1 MSRQDQLGV
10 CVLKL
15 LAEEWMVAVL
25 GGLADGALRPA
36 ELERRLPD
44 AGHSL
49 VMRRLHRLLE
59 SELVT
64 YEHRPG
70 QPPHARSAPVPHE
83 AHYDLTDAGR
93 ALLEVTAEAR
103 RWEQT
108 WCSQDERRGPA
119 GALAIALTADEHM
132 RDITLL
138 LADGPL
144 CTTDLD
150 GRTPG
155 LGRSALRRRL
165 RGLVLAGLL
174 ERRDGGRIPL
184 LYELTDGARHLA
196 LVAMLAGRWEWQWS
210 RPQHPAPG
218 SDLGKLLH
226 MLAPVAHVSE
236 PMTGIC
242 RLHLDADGA
251 EHPDI
256 YLAARAGNVL
266 ALPGAPGAPPEAVG
280 HATPAAWCDALLRR
294 EGPIA
299 TSGDEELLAAV
310 IAALSTALLA

>member
-1 MSRQDQLGV
+1 
-10 CVLKL
+10 LKL
-15 LAEEWMVAVL
+15 LAEEWMAAIL
-25 GGLADGALRPA
+25 GELADGALRPA

-49 VMRRLHRLLE
+49 VMRRLRHLLD
-59 SELVT
+59 SGLVT

-70 QPPHARSAPVPHE
+70 QPPHAGSAGTPHE

-93 ALLEVTAEAR
+93 ALLEVTAEAG

-108 WCSQDERRGPA
+108 WCSQAERRGPA

-132 RDITLL
+132 REITLL

-165 RGLVLAGLL
+165 RELVLAGLL
-174 ERRDGGRIPL
+174 ERRKRGQIPL
-184 LYELTDGARHLA
+184 HELTAGARHLA

-210 RPQHPAPG
+210 RAQHPMPG
-218 SDLGKLLH
+218 RDLDELLH
-226 MLAPVAHVSE
+226 MLAPVAHIPA

-242 RLHLDADGA
+242 QLHLDAGGA
-251 EHPDI
+251 DEPDI

-266 ALPGAPGAPPEAVG
+266 ALPGAPAWPPEAVG
-280 HATPAAWCDALLRR
+280 HATPAAWCDALLLR
-294 EGPIA
+294 ERPIA
-299 TSGDEELLAAV
+299 ISGDQALLAAV
-310 IAALSTALLA
+310 IGALSTALLA